1 MGISQCCIDSNQ
13 MHIRGTN
20 RQSLQNLIPYTY
32 DLQYYKIRLSD
43 LLKLAY
49 LQVLCM
55 NLTVSDSI
63 HHCLAST
70 LAVFT
75 LRLLYLWFC
84 QVFFKSLITELKC
97 HSVIIIIVVI
107 ITINSEFNVP

>member
-13 MHIRGTN
+13 IHIRGTN

-75 LRLLYLWFC
+75 LRLLYFG
-84 QVFFKSLITELKC
+84 FAKSSLRVLLL
-97 HSVIIIIVVI
+97 S
-107 ITINSEFNVP
+107 